1 MLVYWP
7 HAGPTALAA
16 FFASLVEGVEA
27 LTVVLAVG
35 TVRGWRTTLLGTGAG
50 IGVLLLAVAILGPAL
65 TWISLDAVRAVVGTL
80 LLLFGLRWL
89 HKAILRSA
97 GVIALHDEAA
107 IYARQQQALRGMHA
121 SATRWDTVAFVLA
134 FKSVVLEG
142 TEVVFIVLAL
152 AAGRRGLLWPAS
164 LGAIAALA
172 AVALAG
178 IAVRRPLARIP
189 ENSLKFV
196 VGVLLS
202 AFGTYWAGEGLRAP
216 WPGHDWAILGLI
228 AAYLAVAAVAA
239 RLCRWRVA
247 MTAQAAGR

>member
-1 MLVYWP
+1 MLIDWP
-7 HAGPTALAA
+7 HAGPTAAAA
-16 FFASLVEGVEA
+16 FLASIVEGVEA

-35 TVRGWRTTLLGTGAG
+35 TVRGWRATLFGTAAG
-50 IGVLLLAVAILGPAL
+50 VGVLLLAVVILGPAL
-65 TWISLDAVRAVVGTL
+65 RWIQLDALRAVVGTL

-107 IYARQQQALRGMHA
+107 IFAREQQALRSMHA
-121 SATRWDTVAFVLA
+121 NSARFDSAAFVLA

-152 AAGRRGLLWPAS
+152 TAGHTALVWPAS
-164 LGAIAALA
+164 AGALAAIA

-178 IAVRRPLARIP
+178 VAVRRPLTRIP
-189 ENSLKFV
+189 ENTLKFI

-202 AFGTYWAGEGLRAP
+202 AFGTFWAGEGLGAA
-216 WPGHDWAILGLI
+216 WPGHDWAIPGLI
-228 AAYLAVAAVAA
+228 ASYALVAVAVVP
-239 RLCRWRVA
+239 LCRWRHRA
-247 MTAQAAGR
+247 SAAAVVR